1 MDLLKNIYLTKSL
14 DLKDHIVLADAMQMS
29 VYNSQEI
36 ILRYGD
42 IGDKYFILAEG
53 IVRVK
58 VYEQGANPFSPD
70 LENKLVVEKELTPY
84 P

>member
-1 MDLLKNIYLTKSL
+1 M
-14 DLKDHIVLADAMQMS
+14 
-29 VYNSQEI
+29 

-58 VYEQGANPFSPD
+58 VYEQGANPFAPD
-70 LENKLVVEKELTPY
+70 LEIKLVVEKELNPY

>member
-29 VYNSQEI
+29 VYNSQEM

>member
-29 VYNSQEI
+29 VYNSQEM

-53 IVRVK
+53 IVCVK

>member
-1 MDLLKNIYLTKSL
+1 LDLLKNIYLTKSL

-29 VYNSQEI
+29 VYNSQEM

>member
-1 MDLLKNIYLTKSL
+1 
-14 DLKDHIVLADAMQMS
+14 MQMS
-29 VYNSQEI
+29 VYNSQEM

>member
-1 MDLLKNIYLTKSL
+1 
-14 DLKDHIVLADAMQMS
+14 VLADAMQMS
-29 VYNSQEI
+29 VYNSQEM

-58 VYEQGANPFSPD
+58 VYEQCANPFSPD